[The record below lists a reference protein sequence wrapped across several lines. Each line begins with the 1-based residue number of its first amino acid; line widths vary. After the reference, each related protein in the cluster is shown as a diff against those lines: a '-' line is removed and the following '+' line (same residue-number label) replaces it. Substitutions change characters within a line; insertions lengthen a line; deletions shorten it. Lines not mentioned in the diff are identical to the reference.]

1 MKIKSVESYTD
12 DDRQPTPPKTAT
24 HKYTSTINEDGSIGQ
39 HTTEISDEG
48 FDEKTDRTV
57 IIRYDLKSV
66 SVEEYDETK
75 HNRGGNQ
82 KNSGQFSA
90 GSGGGG
96 SNKSKQ
102 TFSTKKLER
111 KTARPKDEY
120 PFGNKP
126 VSSQKVRSNR
136 RDRMLKEL
144 SKHYSHIDIAK
155 LLSESEKCDDTWQS
169 MENLGLNI
177 DNNLANAF
185 PNFRV
190 MHRTKDTFSTIE
202 KLVRKPDQYKTID
215 DLTDRAGVRVIN
227 KNIQE
232 VNEAIKYVT
241 ENYDVI
247 KISDHMKGHSDGS
260 GYRSWHCVVKVNG
273 VRAEIQIRTENEE
286 IWANIFH
293 DLYKPKEAR
302 IRKALQTNEAGIKK
316 YANDYSNY
324 LYNIDCCDQYGTPP
338 TLPQEL
344 ERAGFGYSNEAKSNP
359 DFFDH
364 ILGEI
369 YEMTPDY
376 GFNVVIFDD
385 YSPNGEML
393 TLIGNF
399 DNEQDAQS
407 IKQQCEEQGK
417 VTYIYKPD
425 GTTESFEEDEHPRDG
440 DGKFAS
446 KGGGGSVSEYKETTM
461 KDVETKPEVKE
472 IQEKLDK
479 NVTNK
484 VEDAIKELGIEDKI
498 YDVAMQGS
506 YEKGTDLPASGSDMD
521 LFVVFNTDVSEEE
534 KNQYG
539 LEIGRK
545 VLNKDFAKSQ
555 GWTDYYDE
563 EVTATSKYV
572 QAFFK
577 DGEQDVEVQIVP
589 TKHLT
594 LEQIRERKLD
604 GKDIEIGMERTP
616 HQTEYMKTAL
626 KGKEGEV
633 RVLKKFMKD
642 AGLYGSN
649 LKEQGF
655 SGYSA
660 EVLIDEYGS
669 FENVIDFFADL
680 KEGDVVDKQ
689 GGGKRNKENA
699 FSIIDPIDP
708 NRDLVTA
715 FSTQKIGRTINV
727 AKKFKETGKIPEPE
741 YREMDSTTITFDSD
755 EVNEDTLI
763 GQVRKMAKSYQS
775 VLGKMGF
782 NVETNTEKVND
793 INVELPDF
801 SFDAEW
807 DNDKKKNIVKINM
820 GSNNITIPKEYKDK
834 GIPLGME
841 KAINIYKEKNKGL
854 KFVEE
859 DGKLK
864 AIKKRQ
870 FTSMIDAV
878 DYLNNNPEGKL
889 SKSKQTD
896 QIKSNGRV
904 STGKTIFTE
913 AFQEQE
919 HPRDGDGKFSTKGGG
934 ESPKSD
940 ILKKYLKKIPLSIP
954 DKHNNKSIPLIK
966 ETDYLVDNKP
976 SFITS
981 DGIYLSND
989 IMREWAYPESHADI
1003 LGHITGLNIKDID
1016 TDKTAKVAGELN
1028 LVRVLI
1034 DTELTIHVTSKLSM
1048 SQLSQINKLVK
1059 EWTGEVD
1066 IEYDIGTDSGL
1077 DRFGTDDRKEFQNKL
1092 REKGWMAEAFV
1103 EQEHPRDGDGK
1114 FTSGGGK
1121 TPKEYEQTN
1130 KTHNDVENGSPI
1142 ELKSNLKNIVSG
1154 GKFNDKTK
1162 KALNSIIDNW
1172 GGLQKIIAKD
1182 KGCTLDSDGNYKTYV
1197 PRSVNQNKVAG
1208 KSTNYMENVCAS
1220 GSDVLVT
1227 ALKNRGVKSNVVS
1240 GRYWGKGKAKNVD
1253 AYMKPPQDTSDGR
1266 NVVTDKLKSLGYD
1279 KFYSP
1284 LKHMWVTLEDGTIID
1299 GAYGQFLNK
1308 VTDKHQRLQIITP
1321 DDPRNKWYVTND
1333 EYLPEEKDFYLGGLE
1348 AFVEQEHPRDND
1360 GQFTS
1365 KDGGGLNSRMEQ
1377 KQSVITQQIDYLQK
1391 QMKPESQTY
1400 RAFQKVTDEDR
1411 SIRYTNKSLQE
1422 DINKLQEE
1430 LNSEDTIGMPH
1441 LPLKQNT
1448 HAVQTIEGGMLWN
1461 EGTNEPLQ
1469 GFKKGNTT
1477 IDVNIP
1483 LKRPDD
1489 DFAYNKIKAE
1499 RQINTL
1505 RLMWNSLG
1513 DEERDI
1519 VKSFNIERTPKLI
1532 VETDK
1537 DGRMI
1542 YKNMDDVST
1551 AGYWRPSKNQL
1562 NMRIDYDMND
1572 DHLKGIFTHEI
1583 GHALWHSF
1591 KENNPERIAKWKLD
1605 CKKIPPTTKYGKYNK
1620 KRWTDLKKIFDEYEK
1635 EGWSEFPENERDE
1648 KRGNGIKN
1656 IAFYEDRYY
1665 NELHSEVFMY
1675 MTGNNKYKRGTITKG
1690 IEKFLEP
1697 YKKLHGLT

>member
-247 KISDHMKGHSDGS
+247 KISDHMKGHSDGT

-407 IKQQCEEQGK
+407 IKQQCEAQGK

-545 VLNKDFAKSQ
+545 VLNKDFAESQ
-555 GWTDYYDE
+555 GWTNYYDE

-594 LEQIRERKLD
+594 LEQIRDRKLD

-626 KGKEGEV
+626 KGKEVEV

-649 LKEQGF
+649 LKQQGF

-834 GIPLGME
+834 GVPLGME

-878 DYLNNNPEGKL
+878 NYLNNNPEGKL

-913 AFQEQE
+913 AFQ
-919 HPRDGDGKFSTKGGG
+919 
-934 ESPKSD
+934 
-940 ILKKYLKKIPLSIP
+940 
-954 DKHNNKSIPLIK
+954 
-966 ETDYLVDNKP
+966 
-976 SFITS
+976 
-981 DGIYLSND
+981 
-989 IMREWAYPESHADI
+989 
-1003 LGHITGLNIKDID
+1003 
-1016 TDKTAKVAGELN
+1016 
-1028 LVRVLI
+1028 
-1034 DTELTIHVTSKLSM
+1034 
-1048 SQLSQINKLVK
+1048 
-1059 EWTGEVD
+1059 
-1066 IEYDIGTDSGL
+1066 
-1077 DRFGTDDRKEFQNKL
+1077 
-1092 REKGWMAEAFV
+1092 

-1284 LKHMWVTLEDGTIID
+1284 LKHKWVTLEDGTIID

-1461 EGTNEPLQ
+1461 EGTNEPLK

-1489 DFAYNKIKAE
+1489 DFAYNKVNAD

-1572 DHLKGIFTHEI
+1572 DQLKGIFTHEI

-1620 KRWTDLKKIFDEYEK
+1620 KRWTDLKKMFDEYEK

-1675 MTGNNKYKRGTITKG
+1675 MMGNNKYKRGTITKG

>member
-24 HKYTSTINEDGSIGQ
+24 HKYTSVINEDGSIGQ
-39 HTTEISDEG
+39 HTTEVSDEG
-48 FDEKTDRTV
+48 FDEETDRTV
-57 IIRYDLKSV
+57 IIQYDLKSV

-90 GSGGGG
+90 GSGGG
-96 SNKSKQ
+96 SDKNKQ

-120 PFGNKP
+120 PFGDKP

-144 SKHYSHIDIAK
+144 KKHYSHIDIAK

-177 DNNLANAF
+177 DNSLANAF

-247 KISDHMKGHSDGS
+247 KISDHMKGHSDGT

-407 IKQQCEEQGK
+407 IKQQCEAQGK

-594 LEQIRERKLD
+594 LEQIRDRKLD

-919 HPRDGDGKFSTKGGG
+919 HPRDGDGKF
-934 ESPKSD
+934 
-940 ILKKYLKKIPLSIP
+940 
-954 DKHNNKSIPLIK
+954 
-966 ETDYLVDNKP
+966 
-976 SFITS
+976 
-981 DGIYLSND
+981 
-989 IMREWAYPESHADI
+989 
-1003 LGHITGLNIKDID
+1003 
-1016 TDKTAKVAGELN
+1016 
-1028 LVRVLI
+1028 
-1034 DTELTIHVTSKLSM
+1034 
-1048 SQLSQINKLVK
+1048 
-1059 EWTGEVD
+1059 
-1066 IEYDIGTDSGL
+1066 
-1077 DRFGTDDRKEFQNKL
+1077 
-1092 REKGWMAEAFV
+1092 
-1103 EQEHPRDGDGK
+1103 
-1114 FTSGGGK
+1114 TSGGGK

-1172 GGLQKIIAKD
+1172 GGLQKLIAKQ
-1182 KGCTLDSDGNYKTYV
+1182 KGCDITADGNYKTNSAS
-1197 PRSVNQNKVAG
+1197 SVLRNKMTG
-1208 KSTNYMENVCAS
+1208 KPTNYMENVCGA
-1220 GSDVLVT
+1220 GSDILTT
-1227 ALKNRGVKSNVVS
+1227 ALKNRGVKSNVVR

-1253 AYMKPPQDTSDGR
+1253 TVVNKPQDTADGG
-1266 NVVTDKLKSLGYD
+1266 NIVTDELRSLGYD
-1279 KFYSP
+1279 KFYPS
-1284 LKHMWVTLEDGTIID
+1284 LGHEWVALEDGTIID

-1333 EYLPEEKDFYLGGLE
+1333 EYLPDKKDFYLGGLE

-1365 KDGGGLNSRMEQ
+1365 KGGGGLNSRMEQ
-1377 KQSVITQQIDYLQK
+1377 KQNVIEQQIDYLQK

-1422 DINKLQEE
+1422 DINKLKEE
-1430 LNSEDTIGMPH
+1430 MSNADTVGLPH

-1477 IDVNIP
+1477 INVNIP
-1483 LKRPDD
+1483 LKREGD
-1489 DFAYNKIKAE
+1489 DFAYNKVKAD

-1505 RLMWNSLG
+1505 KLMWNSLG

-1519 VKSFNIERTPKLI
+1519 IKSFNIERTPKLI
-1532 VETDK
+1532 VEN
-1537 DGRMI
+1537 GENGALI
-1542 YKNMDDVST
+1542 YKNIDDYST
-1551 AGYWRPSKNQL
+1551 AGYWRPSENQL

-1572 DHLKGIFTHEI
+1572 DQLKGTLTHEI

-1591 KENNPERIAKWKLD
+1591 KENNPERISKWKLD

-1620 KRWTDLKKIFDEYEK
+1620 KRWTDMKKMFDEYEK

-1665 NELHSEVFMY
+1665 NELHSEVHMY
-1675 MTGNNKYKRGTITKG
+1675 MMGNNKYKRGTITKG